1 MTMIPPSRYRPS
13 VDTTTYGAD
22 ASAAPLEWH
31 VLGTDGLT
39 ASDDTIRRI
48 TIDGVAQ
55 LKQISAA
62 DKAKAVPYVKI
73 WRVIRGTNEAAGPE
87 ITTQFWD
94 VPKFG
99 TSMNDRFGERPAM
112 SLESVTIKNVN
123 PRGFILYREVDIQIK
138 VHRPDQVFNNLNDNS
153 MALASLMT
161 PGNVHMLTYGWQGGT
176 NSMLS
181 TGIPVYHKD
190 GELHPDEK
198 AMRERAKASG
208 VPDTVPSKYTA
219 PAKASVRFTVVTYD
233 FSISADSQIDIT
245 IKGFEDGE
253 LNVRE
258 AALFDQRGMPKPD
271 VKAFQDLKDDKKK
284 AQAIQGHLKSM
295 VAVLTN
301 KLNDPS
307 VAIEKDV
314 KTDKG
319 VVIKEKF
326 IAMKDVMR
334 ILFSDPLSKAM
345 TNLGYRHIHFYTGLF
360 NKNAPVTV
368 SSYLG
373 QDLQRDPDL
382 PSPLLS
388 KETMP
393 IGKFMFKLSDI
404 TKILNDVITTKG
416 QITVYNIIGKLF
428 AIIQNVN
435 LYQKNKKS
443 QIPGSVPEMH
453 LVPIYNPDA
462 AGYVQIWVVD
472 RKRYLTSLDPDLNEF
487 TVDSDANKSK
497 YRNGTE
503 VQSKV
508 EGMGVPFISMYD
520 ANSFLA
526 GAKFNVVA
534 DEMMKSIFIRRNME
548 LNRGQITGENQ
559 STIVTSDGEMD
570 SALLFRSAIKGDLTM
585 IGNFAFNIM
594 GLMWIHFGIR
604 AWDGF
609 FYVMS
614 KTDKIDKTGFTTS
627 ITVQAEGSNPAGAS
641 TKTKPVET
649 TQIAAEA
656 FGYGAMPA
664 TTSSYVWSP
673 STS

>member
-1 MTMIPPSRYRPS
+1 METVAQPSRYRPS
-13 VDTTTYGAD
+13 VDTTTFGAD

-48 TIDGVAQ
+48 TMDGVAQ

-99 TSMNDRFGERPAM
+99 TSMGSRFGERPAM

-138 VHRPDQVFNNLNDNS
+138 VHRPDQVFNNLSDNS
-153 MALASLMT
+153 NALASLMT

-190 GELHPDEK
+190 GELHPEEK

-233 FSISADSQIDIT
+233 FSISPDSQIDIT

-271 VKAFQDLKDDKKK
+271 VAEYQKMDDKEK
-284 AQAIQGHLKSM
+284 AKAVQTHLKSM
-295 VAVLTN
+295 IAVLTN
-301 KLNDPS
+301 KLNDPLA
-307 VAIEKDV
+307 AIEKDV

-326 IAMKDVMR
+326 IAMKDVMK

-345 TNLGYRHIHFYTGLF
+345 TNLGYRHIHFYTGFF
-360 NKNAPVTV
+360 NKNAPITV
-368 SSYLG
+368 SSYLS
-373 QDLQRDPDL
+373 QDLAIDHAPW
-382 PSPLLS
+382 
-388 KETMP
+388 KAMGMP
-393 IGKFMFKLSDI
+393 IGNFMFKLSDV
-404 TKILNDVITTKG
+404 TKILNDVVTTKG

-428 AIIQNVN
+428 AIMQNIN

-462 AGYVQIWVVD
+462 AGYVQIWIVD

-497 YRNGTE
+497 YRTGLE

-508 EGMGVPFISMYD
+508 ESMGVPFISMYD

-526 GAKFNVVA
+526 GAKFNIVA

-548 LNRGQITGENQ
+548 LNRGQITGEHQN
-559 STIVTSDGEMD
+559 TIVTADGEMD
-570 SALLFRSAIKGDLTM
+570 SSLLFRSAIKGDLTM

-673 STS
+673 SVT

>member
-1 MTMIPPSRYRPS
+1 MQTADQPSRYRPS
-13 VDTTTYGAD
+13 VDTTTFGVD

-31 VLGTDGLT
+31 VLGRDGLT

-48 TIDGVAQ
+48 TMDGIAA

-87 ITTQFWD
+87 LTTQFWD

-99 TSMNDRFGERPAM
+99 SSMGNRFGERPAM

-138 VHRPDQVFNNLNDNS
+138 VHRPDQVFNNLSDNS
-153 MALASLMT
+153 TALASLMT

-190 GELHPDEK
+190 GELHPEEK
-198 AMRERAKASG
+198 AMRDRAKASG
-208 VPDTVPSKYTA
+208 AKDPVPSKFTA

-233 FSISADSQIDIT
+233 FSISPDNQIDIT

-271 VKAFQDLKDDKKK
+271 VAGFAKADDKTK
-284 AQAIQGHLKSM
+284 AKAIKDHLQKM
-295 VAVLTN
+295 VGVLTT
-301 KLNDPS
+301 KLNHPDFS
-307 VAIEKDV
+307 KDKDV

-319 VVIKEKF
+319 AVIKEKF
-326 IAMKDVMR
+326 IALKHVMR
-334 ILFSDPLSKAM
+334 ILFSDPLSMAM
-345 TNLGYRHIHFYTGLF
+345 TNLGYRHIHFYTGIF
-360 NKNAPVTV
+360 NKNAPITV
-368 SSYLG
+368 SSYLS
-373 QDLQRDPDL
+373 QDLQRDPNQQL
-382 PSPLLS
+382 PELG
-388 KETMP
+388 TGMP
-393 IGKFMFKLSDI
+393 IGEFLLKTSDV

-472 RKRYLTSLDPDLNEF
+472 RKRYLTSLDANLNEF
-487 TVDSDANKSK
+487 LVNSDANKLAYGSGL
-497 YRNGTE
+497 N
-503 VQSKV
+503 VQKKV

-559 STIVTSDGEMD
+559 NTVVTSDGEMD

-614 KTDKIDKTGFTTS
+614 KTDKIDKSGFTTS
-627 ITVQAEGSNPAGAS
+627 ITVQAEGSNPAGAP
-641 TKTKPVET
+641 TKTKPTET
-649 TQIAAEA
+649 TQIVASK